1 MHRIYT
7 KAIAPILTK
16 QDNDLVN
23 SVDLALRSIEKTN
36 KILTTLNEQ
45 DDSGDFVVTTGLGAE
60 VSTTINRGWNLI
72 KSSLGFEPSQWEEV
86 SKEQYLEALLGS
98 DVFPLIK
105 QLGIGARGL
114 DTPAEREFLLSVM
127 TGKRTMD
134 RGALQ
139 RITKLRQD
147 ISREIIEKYN
157 NQLESGALDQFQTS
171 SKRTLT
177 PIVAPDMVK
186 INYVRPKNAEH
197 LTFNGVDT
205 GFFTWGGQY
214 YNNEN
219 DLLTIDEVKEILNNK
234 GFFDQFEGNN

>member
-1 MHRIYT
+1 
-7 KAIAPILTK
+7 
-16 QDNDLVN
+16 
-23 SVDLALRSIEKTN
+23 
-36 KILTTLNEQ
+36 
-45 DDSGDFVVTTGLGAE
+45 
-60 VSTTINRGWNLI
+60 
-72 KSSLGFEPSQWEEV
+72 
-86 SKEQYLEALLGS
+86 
-98 DVFPLIK
+98 
-105 QLGIGARGL
+105 
-114 DTPAEREFLLSVM
+114 
-127 TGKRTMD
+127 MD